1 MITKHWAAKFA
12 IVAGLCL
19 ISSILA
25 LWAWNIYQDR
35 ASPPL
40 SFDGNSDE
48 LQQTIVVPTL
58 DTPIPEGKSAIWC
71 ASFQLAWNQLRSLA
85 GSEPLK
91 IQGAEAIADQLNNA
105 EVSEDD
111 LSPEIYYAAAGLA
124 RDGIA
129 ETMQRE
135 MARKFGKVRLP
146 EFGNLIDVIAIAY
159 AFLQAEIKFDHP
171 FFENHDPFAFE
182 DTHGSRISV
191 SSFGINQYVPAPKIR
206 EQVEILYSSNPFM
219 DEDVPLEYALD
230 ACKKSSPNQVV
241 LAYIPKK
248 ESLKKI
254 LQDLDTKMAQYPPQN
269 RPKSRSLQGLSRTD
283 GFLVPNMHFRI
294 IHQFQELEGSEKP
307 IINTQFAGAYIGHAS
322 EIIQFKLDRSGV
334 SLTSE
339 SKILVKMGPRDFNFN
354 RPFLLYM
361 KKRGA
366 KHPFFVMWVDNAE
379 LLIKN

>member
-1 MITKHWAAKFA
+1 
-12 IVAGLCL
+12 
-19 ISSILA
+19 
-25 LWAWNIYQDR
+25 
-35 ASPPL
+35 
-40 SFDGNSDE
+40 
-48 LQQTIVVPTL
+48 
-58 DTPIPEGKSAIWC
+58 
-71 ASFQLAWNQLRSLA
+71 
-85 GSEPLK
+85 
-91 IQGAEAIADQLNNA
+91 
-105 EVSEDD
+105 
-111 LSPEIYYAAAGLA
+111 
-124 RDGIA
+124 
-129 ETMQRE
+129 
-135 MARKFGKVRLP
+135 
-146 EFGNLIDVIAIAY
+146 
-159 AFLQAEIKFDHP
+159 
-171 FFENHDPFAFE
+171 
-182 DTHGSRISV
+182 
-191 SSFGINQYVPAPKIR
+191 
-206 EQVEILYSSNPFM
+206 M

-379 LLIKN
+379 LLIKS